1 MGKSKIALDI
11 PLTAEDLE
19 IIAAAT
25 LKAPFGF
32 AVWQGD
38 ANQAATSDL
47 ILKFI
52 NIIGAAPS
60 GKGPSG
66 LINKPMPQALPEVV
80 GTPLETSIRE
90 ILQRGGQSQVL
101 VRTVQ
106 PGESARVFKNKVVSI
121 SEGLVL
127 ATFDEI
133 TEQVLLEREFKVER
147 RTQLATR
154 AYFDDVFRDMVED
167 HHKNDGYVGM
177 LFIDLDKFK
186 EINDAH
192 GHICGDEVLAEVARR
207 LRMIEPK
214 PGLIAR
220 WGGDEFAI
228 LTRWPAEKNKHLAE
242 AILQAF
248 VAPVLWG
255 TEVIPVRLSIGIATS
270 ERGVPVNPREF
281 IVAVD
286 QAMYLAKRK
295 GGGVFLEVAPA
306 KIKG

>member
-1 MGKSKIALDI
+1 MGMNRI
-11 PLTAEDLE
+11 PLDVPLTFDDLE
-19 IIAAAT
+19 IIVAAAN
-25 LKAPFGF
+25 KAPFGF
-32 AVWQGD
+32 AIWQGD
-38 ANQAATSDL
+38 PSQATTSDL
-47 ILKFI
+47 TLKFI
-52 NIIGAAPS
+52 NIIGATPS
-60 GKGPSG
+60 GKGPAD

-106 PGESARVFKNKVVSI
+106 PGESARVFKNKIVSI

-154 AYFDDVFRDMVED
+154 AYFDDVFGDMVED
-167 HHKNDGYVGM
+167 HLKNDGHVGM

-207 LRMIEPK
+207 LRMIEPQ

-248 VAPVLWG
+248 VEPVLWG
-255 TEVIPVRLSIGIATS
+255 KEIIPVRLSIGIATS
-270 ERGVPVNPREF
+270 KQGVPVNPREF

-286 QAMYLAKRK
+286 QAMYEAKK
-295 GGGVFLEVAPA
+295 HGGGIYLEVSPSPV
-306 KIKG
+306 